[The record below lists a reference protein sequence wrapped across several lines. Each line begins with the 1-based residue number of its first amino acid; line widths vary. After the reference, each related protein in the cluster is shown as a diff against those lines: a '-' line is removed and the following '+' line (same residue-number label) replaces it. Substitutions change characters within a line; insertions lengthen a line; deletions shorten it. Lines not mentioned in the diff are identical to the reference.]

1 MLFGAFFTAKVTEPF
16 SGKVYFEQP
25 LRKGAT
31 KVVPAT
37 QWQVDQWS
45 ASYETLLAGLDAFAG
60 AAAKRADSRAWL
72 DEQKPGGRPL
82 QQQTQALQELIK
94 SCR

>member
-1 MLFGAFFTAKVTEPF
+1 M
-16 SGKVYFEQP
+16 
-25 LRKGAT
+25 
-31 KVVPAT
+31 
-37 QWQVDQWS
+37 
-45 ASYETLLAGLDAFAG
+45 TLGLCSQRELDAIIA

>member
-1 MLFGAFFTAKVTEPF
+1 MKTMLFGAFFTAKVTEPF

-31 KVVPAT
+31 KVVPVT

-45 ASYETLLAGLDAFAG
+45 ASYEPCWPASMPSPAPPPSVPIRAHGWTNRSR
-60 AAAKRADSRAWL
+60 AAARCSSRP
-72 DEQKPGGRPL
+72 KPSR
-82 QQQTQALQELIK
+82 
-94 SCR
+94 S

>member
-1 MLFGAFFTAKVTEPF
+1 MVTRLSTADASFYHLENTSTPMYVG
-16 SGKVYFEQP
+16 SLAI
-25 LRKGAT
+25 LRKPRSGL
-31 KVVPAT
+31 
-37 QWQVDQWS
+37 
-45 ASYETLLAGLDAFAG
+45 SYETLLAGFDAFAG